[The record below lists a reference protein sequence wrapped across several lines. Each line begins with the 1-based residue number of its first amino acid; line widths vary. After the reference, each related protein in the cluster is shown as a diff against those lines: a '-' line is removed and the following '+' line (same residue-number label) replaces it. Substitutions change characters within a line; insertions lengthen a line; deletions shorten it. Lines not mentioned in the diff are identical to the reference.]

1 MTPCQSSLYKHAD
14 RANHR
19 LKILKSLLIDDM
31 YEKDGLTNST
41 WRGPFFYLQIFYL
54 IIYLS
59 ARRVDAL
66 VSSILFINFDAI
78 YKSHC

>member
-31 YEKDGLTNST
+31 YEKDGLTTST
-41 WRGPFFYLQIFYL
+41 
-54 IIYLS
+54 
-59 ARRVDAL
+59 
-66 VSSILFINFDAI
+66 
-78 YKSHC
+78 